1 MRSRRWLRG
10 ALPLAILLATPLAI
24 LLAGGLADARPGGGH
39 TSSGGSRSSSHSSS
53 GGGFSS
59 SSHSSSSGGSPYS
72 GGSYSG
78 GGSYYGGGGDPSGG
92 IVVLGLLLVVIVV
105 AAAVAASSAKNR
117 GWSSNL
123 DAMRAPDPAPD
134 PGDAWPAR
142 RAALDLGPLM
152 QRDPGFSRAV
162 FEDFAFELYAAA
174 HRERGDS
181 KLLRLQPYLSPAAL
195 DQLGARGVA
204 PQQVV
209 IGTLQIE
216 DHSVEP
222 PTRDQIRVRIEAT
235 HIGTRAPVYAVE
247 HWVFARSADAQSR
260 PPERTRTWPCPNCG
274 APWQPS
280 PTRQCA
286 HCGQAVE
293 VGKFD
298 WCVEDISVES
308 QTRALAS
315 LTGTVPEYGN
325 DLPTVV
331 DPSAHAM
338 LGQISADDPAVTFET
353 LKPRILLVYQQLN
366 TAWNARDLT
375 PVRGF
380 VTAALRNY
388 LAYWLHEYDHQGLHN
403 TLTDARVSEVDLAKV
418 TRDRYYDAITVRIF
432 ADGIDST
439 SDAKGRVVGGS
450 TSDRRAYTEYWTF
463 LRSSTRRGPV
473 TTTPACPNCGAPL
486 AISDIGDCTHCG
498 VAVENGS
505 FDWTLSKIEQDDNYA
520 G

>member
-1 MRSRRWLRG
+1 MTPRRWLLG
-10 ALPLAILLATPLAI
+10 ALPLAVLLAAPLA
-24 LLAGGLADARPGGGH
+24 LLLPSGIADARPGGGH
-39 TSSGGSRSSSHSSS
+39 TSSGSYSSGRSSGGGGFSSGRSSS

-59 SSHSSSSGGSPYS
+59 SGYRSSSS
-72 GGSYSG
+72 
-78 GGSYYGGGGDPSGG
+78 GSYYGGGGDLNGG
-92 IVVLGLLLVVIVV
+92 IVVLGLLLVVVVV
-105 AAAVAASSAKNR
+105 AAAVVASSAKSR
-117 GWSSNL
+117 EWTNL
-123 DAMRAPDPAPD
+123 NMMPDPDPAPD

-142 RAALDLGPLM
+142 RAALDLGPLIA
-152 QRDPGFSRAV
+152 RDPGFSRAV

-174 HRERGDS
+174 QRERGDS
-181 KLLRLQPYLSPAAL
+181 KLLRLQPYLSPGAL

-209 IGTLQIE
+209 IGNLQIE

-222 PTRDQIRVRIEAT
+222 PRDQIRVRIEAT
-235 HIGTRAPVYAVE
+235 HIGTRAPVYVVE
-247 HWVFARSADAQSR
+247 HWVFARSVDAQSR

-286 HCGQAVE
+286 YCGQAVE

-308 QTRALAS
+308 ETRALAS

-331 DPSAHAM
+331 DPAAHTM
-338 LGQISADDPAVTFET
+338 LGQISADDPHVTFET
-353 LKPRILLVYQQLN
+353 LQPRILLVYQQLN
-366 TAWNARDLT
+366 TAWNANDLT
-375 PVRGF
+375 PVRGL

-388 LAYWLHEYDHQGLHN
+388 LAYWLHEYEHQGLRN
-403 TLTDARVSEVDLAKV
+403 TLADARVSEMDLAKV

-432 ADGIDST
+432 ADGFEST
-439 SDAKGRVVGGS
+439 RDTRGKIVGGS
-450 TSDRRAYTEYWTF
+450 TDERRAYTEYWTF

-473 TTTPACPNCGAPL
+473 TATPACPNCGAPL

-505 FDWTLSKIEQDDNYA
+505 FDWTLSKIEQDDNYT

>member
-1 MRSRRWLRG
+1 MPRRLLGG
-10 ALPLAILLATPLAI
+10 ALPIAIVLAAPLAILLA
-24 LLAGGLADARPGGGH
+24 AGIGEARPGGGH
-39 TSSGGSRSSSHSSS
+39 TSSGSFSSGRSSG

-59 SSHSSSSGGSPYS
+59 SSHSYSGGDTHSSGGGY
-72 GGSYSG
+72 
-78 GGSYYGGGGDPSGG
+78 YYGGGGDTSGG
-92 IVVLGLLLVVIVV
+92 IVFLGLLLVVIVV

-117 GWSSNL
+117 EWSSNFDMMPEP
-123 DAMRAPDPAPD
+123 DAAPD
-134 PGDAWPAR
+134 PGDAWSAR
-142 RAALDLGPLM
+142 PPALDLGPLM

-162 FEDFAFELYAAA
+162 FEDFVFELYAAA
-174 HRERGDS
+174 HRERGDA
-181 KLLRLQPYLSPAAL
+181 KLLRLQPYISPATL
-195 DQLGARGVA
+195 DQLAAWGVA

-216 DHSVEP
+216 DHSAEP
-222 PTRDQIRVRIEAT
+222 PVRDQIRVRIEAT
-235 HIGTRAPVYAVE
+235 HIGTRAPVYVVE
-247 HWVFARSADAQSR
+247 HWRFSRSFDARSR

-286 HCGQAVE
+286 HCGQAME

-298 WCVEDISVES
+298 WCVDKISVES
-308 QTRALAS
+308 ETRALAS
-315 LTGTVPEYGN
+315 LTGTIPEYGN

-331 DPSAHAM
+331 DPAAHAM
-338 LGQISADDPAVTFET
+338 LRQISADDPQVTFET

-366 TAWNARDLT
+366 TAWNANDLT
-375 PVRGF
+375 SVRGF
-380 VTAALRNY
+380 VTAALRTY
-388 LAYWLHEYDHQGLHN
+388 LEYWLHEYDHQGLHN
-403 TLTDARVSEVDLAKV
+403 TLTDARVSQIDLAKV

-432 ADGIDST
+432 ADGF
-439 SDAKGRVVGGS
+439 DATRDTRGKIVGGS
-450 TSDRRAYTEYWTF
+450 TDERRAYTEYWTF

-505 FDWTLSKIEQDDNYA
+505 FDWTLSKIEQDDNYT

>member
-1 MRSRRWLRG
+1 MMPRRWLLG
-10 ALPLAILLATPLAI
+10 VLPLAILLVAA
-24 LLAGGLADARPGGGH
+24 LADARPGGGH
-39 TSSGGSRSSSHSSS
+39 TSSGSFSSSHSSS

-59 SSHSSSSGGSPYS
+59 SHSSSSGGSH
-72 GGSYSG
+72 YSG
-78 GGSYYGGGGDPSGG
+78 GGYYYGGGGDINGG
-92 IVVLGLLLVVIVV
+92 IVVLGLLLVVVVV
-105 AAAVAASSAKNR
+105 AAAAAASSAKNR
-117 GWSSNL
+117 EWSSNF
-123 DAMRAPDPAPD
+123 AMMPEPTPD
-134 PGDAWPAR
+134 PGEAWPAR
-142 RAALDLGPLM
+142 RPALDLGPLM
-152 QRDPGFSRAV
+152 ARDPGFSRAV

-174 HRERGDS
+174 QRERGDS
-181 KLLRLQPYLSPAAL
+181 KLQRLQPYLSPAAF

-216 DHSVEP
+216 DHAVEP
-222 PTRDQIRVRIEAT
+222 PRDQIRVRIEAT
-235 HIGTRAPVYAVE
+235 HIGTRAPVYVVE
-247 HWVFARSADAQSR
+247 HWVFARSVEARSR

-298 WCVEDISVES
+298 WCVEDISVASE
-308 QTRALAS
+308 TRALAS

-331 DPSAHAM
+331 DPAAHAM
-338 LGQISADDPAVTFET
+338 LGQISADDPAVTLET
-353 LKPRILLVYQQLN
+353 LQPRILLVYQQLN
-366 TAWNARDLT
+366 TAWNARDLP

-388 LAYWLHEYDHQGLHN
+388 LEYWLHEYDHQGLHN
-403 TLTDARVSEVDLAKV
+403 TLTDARVSQIDLAKV

-432 ADGIDST
+432 ADGFDVT
-439 SDAKGRVVGGS
+439 RDARGKIVGGS
-450 TSDRRAYTEYWTF
+450 TDERRAYTEYWTF

-473 TTTPACPNCGAPL
+473 TATPACPNCGAPL
-486 AISDIGDCTHCG
+486 DISDIGDCTHCG

-505 FDWTLSKIEQDDNYA
+505 FDWTLSKIEQDDNYT

>member
-1 MRSRRWLRG
+1 MTPRRWLPG
-10 ALPLAILLATPLAI
+10 ALPLAILLAAPLVI
-24 LLAGGLADARPGGGH
+24 LLTAGIADARPGGGH
-39 TSSGGSRSSSHSSS
+39 TSSGSFSSGRSSS

-59 SSHSSSSGGSPYS
+59 SGHSSSSGGSH
-72 GGSYSG
+72 YSG
-78 GGSYYGGGGDPSGG
+78 GGSYYGGGGDLNGG
-92 IVVLGLLLVVIVV
+92 IVVLGLLLVVVVV
-105 AAAVAASSAKNR
+105 AAAVAASSAKSR

-123 DAMRAPDPAPD
+123 ATMPD
-134 PGDAWPAR
+134 PGAMPGADDVPPAKLP
-142 RAALDLGPLM
+142 AVDLGPLIE
-152 QRDPGFSRAV
+152 RDPGFSRAV

-235 HIGTRAPVYAVE
+235 HIGTRAPVYLVE
-247 HWVFARSADAQSR
+247 HWVFARSVDAQSR

-308 QTRALAS
+308 ETRALAS
-315 LTGTVPEYGN
+315 LTGTIAEYGN

-331 DPSAHAM
+331 DPAAHTM

-366 TAWNARDLT
+366 TTWNARDLT

-388 LAYWLHEYDHQGLHN
+388 LAYWLHEYEHQCLHN
-403 TLTDARVSEVDLAKV
+403 TLADARVSEMDLAKV

-432 ADGIDST
+432 ADGFDST
-439 SDAKGRVVGGS
+439 RDANGRVVGGS
-450 TSDRRAYTEYWTF
+450 TDDRRAYTEYWTF

-505 FDWTLSKIEQDDNYA
+505 FDWTLSKIEQDDNYT